1 MKRMILAAIVIAVL
15 AGCAGT
21 QNLSPE
27 KAKRQAETAQK
38 VSEGLKKQRYTIEV
52 NHVYP
57 QRMHAKALS
66 YGYYIKV
73 SGDPLYSYLPY
84 FGHAYRVPYG
94 GGKGLD
100 FAEKMTEYTITKGKG
115 GRMNIDIKVD
125 NREDRYTYHLEVYDN
140 GRAFLDVSS
149 DERDRIGFSGMM
161 DVGR

>member
-38 VSEGLKKQRYTIEV
+38 VNEGLKKQRYTIEV

-73 SGDPLYSYLPY
+73 SGDSLYSYLPY

-100 FAEKMTEYTITKGKG
+100 FAEKMAE
-115 GRMNIDIKVD
+115 
-125 NREDRYTYHLEVYDN
+125 
-140 GRAFLDVSS
+140 
-149 DERDRIGFSGMM
+149 
-161 DVGR
+161 

>member
-1 MKRMILAAIVIAVL
+1 
-15 AGCAGT
+15 
-21 QNLSPE
+21 
-27 KAKRQAETAQK
+27 
-38 VSEGLKKQRYTIEV
+38 
-52 NHVYP
+52 
-57 QRMHAKALS
+57 MHAKALS

-73 SGDPLYSYLPY
+73 SGDSLYSYLPY

-149 DERDRIGFSGMM
+149 D
-161 DVGR
+161 

>member
-1 MKRMILAAIVIAVL
+1 MKRMILAAIVIALL

-27 KAKRQAETAQK
+27 KAKRQAEIAQK
-38 VSEGLKKQRYTIEV
+38 VNEGLKKQRYTIEV

-66 YGYYIKV
+66 YGYYMKV
-73 SGDPLYSYLPY
+73 SGDSLYSYLPY

-100 FAEKMTEYTITKGKG
+100 FAEKMTEYTIT
-115 GRMNIDIKVD
+115 
-125 NREDRYTYHLEVYDN
+125 YHLEVYDN

-149 DERDRIGFSGMM
+149 DERDRIGFSGLM